1 MGKQD
6 NIYEK
11 GNLSGLPFSFNEE
24 VAEVFEDMIERSVPG
39 YKTSLSIITHYAK
52 NFYVDGTN
60 CYDIGCSLG
69 ASSFSILQGA
79 NKAKIIAID
88 KSEAMID
95 ECERTFKNYK
105 NPRSLIFLNEDIMES
120 DLQNAS
126 LIVVNYLI
134 QFLDVEERDTLFKKI
149 FNALIPNGILI
160 LSEKVHYE
168 NKFENQRIINT
179 HHLFKSANG
188 YSDLEIS
195 GKRDSLEGILKTEYE
210 EDHIFRARK
219 VGFTKVEK
227 ILSNLNFRTFVFS
240 K

>member
-1 MGKQD
+1 MGDQLSKKHD
-6 NIYEK
+6 NV
-11 GNLSGLPFSFNEE
+11 LV
-24 VAEVFEDMIERSVPG
+24 VAEDNSVINNIAEQYNKIKGRVTKNDVVFI
-39 YKTSLSIITHYAK
+39 SIGGNDILNQY
-52 NFYVDGTN
+52 NLFNVD
-60 CYDIGCSLG
+60 DDSK
-69 ASSFSILQGA
+69 LQT
-79 NKAKIIAID
+79 I
-88 KSEAMID
+88 
-95 ECERTFKNYK
+95 FKNYK
-105 NPRSLIFLNEDIMES
+105 NPSSLVFLNEDIMES

-134 QFLDVEERDTLFKKI
+134 QFLDLEERDILFKKI
-149 FNALIPNGILI
+149 FKALIPNGILI

-195 GKRDSLEGILKTEYE
+195 GKRDSLEGILKTECE
-210 EDHIFRARK
+210 EEHILRARK
-219 VGFTKVEK
+219 AGFIKAEK

>member
-39 YKTSLSIITHYAK
+39 YKTSQSIITLYAK
-52 NFYVDGTN
+52 NFYREYTN

-79 NKAKIIAID
+79 NRAKIIAID
-88 KSEAMID
+88 KSAAMID
-95 ECERTFKNYK
+95 KCERIFKNYE
-105 NPRSLIFLNEDIMES
+105 NPNSLIFLNEDIMES

-126 LIVVNYLI
+126 VVVVNYLI
-134 QFLDVEERDTLFKKI
+134 QFLGLDERDILFKKI

-188 YSDLEIS
+188 YSELEIS

-210 EDHIFRARK
+210 EDHILRARK

>member
-39 YKTSLSIITHYAK
+39 YKTSQSIITLYAK
-52 NFYVDGTN
+52 NFYREHTN

-79 NKAKIIAID
+79 NRAKIIAID
-88 KSEAMID
+88 KSAAMID
-95 ECERTFKNYK
+95 ECERIFKNYE
-105 NPRSLIFLNEDIMES
+105 NPNSLIFLNEDIMES

-126 LIVVNYLI
+126 VVVVNYLI
-134 QFLDVEERDTLFKKI
+134 QFLGLDERDILFKKI

-168 NKFENQRIINT
+168 NKFENQRIINI

>member
-39 YKTSLSIITHYAK
+39 YKTSQSIITLYAK
-52 NFYVDGTN
+52 NFYREDTN

-79 NKAKIIAID
+79 NRAKIIAID
-88 KSEAMID
+88 KSAAMID
-95 ECERTFKNYK
+95 ECERIFKNYE
-105 NPRSLIFLNEDIMES
+105 NPNSLIFLNEDIMES

-126 LIVVNYLI
+126 VVVVNYLI
-134 QFLDVEERDTLFKKI
+134 QFLGLDERDILFKKI

-210 EDHIFRARK
+210 EDHILRARK
-219 VGFTKVEK
+219 VGFTKFEK